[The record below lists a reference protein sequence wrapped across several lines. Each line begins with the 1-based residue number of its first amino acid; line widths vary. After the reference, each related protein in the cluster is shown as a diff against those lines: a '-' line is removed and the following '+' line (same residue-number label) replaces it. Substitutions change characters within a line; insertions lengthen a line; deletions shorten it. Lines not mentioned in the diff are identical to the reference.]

1 MAALFSEALDF
12 ALNKTGKDSD
22 FKLKT
27 DQKSILE
34 YVVAFFFHGGNST
47 FINSFDKTKFLC

>member
-34 YVVAFFFHGGNST
+34 YVVDFFFHGGNST